1 MSNLAFGLVMASAFT
16 HAIWNWLAKRAGGGT
31 AFVWLFSTLSTL
43 FYLPLAIFILV
54 RDQPIIGTDQV
65 IFLVG
70 TCVLHLAYYTLL
82 SRGYRVGDL
91 SLVYPLSRGTG
102 PMLSTIGA
110 IFLLGERPT
119 VVAVI
124 GAILVT
130 IGVFVLTGNPF
141 TIAKRQNL
149 PAVIY
154 GLLTGLTIAAYTLW
168 DKQAVSTILI
178 PPLILTWVS
187 GASRAIMLMPFAY
200 QHWDE
205 VRAGWQKHRREAIGI
220 GILDALSYMLF
231 LIALVFSPV
240 SYMGPARQVS
250 ILFGALLG
258 TQLLAEGDSRRRL
271 IAVGVMMLGLVS
283 LALG

>member
-31 AFVWLFSTLSTL
+31 AFMWLFSTLSSL
-43 FYLPLAIFILV
+43 IYFPLVVILLL
-54 RDQPIIGTDQV
+54 RDHPIIGSDQI
-65 IFLVG
+65 IFLIG

-82 SRGYRVGDL
+82 TRGYQVGDL

-102 PMLSTIGA
+102 PMISTIGA

-119 VVAVI
+119 IVAVI
-124 GAILVT
+124 GAVMVT
-130 IGVFVLTGNPF
+130 VGVFILTGNPF
-141 TIAKRQNL
+141 ALAKRQNL

-168 DKQAVSTILI
+168 DKQAVSAVMI

-187 GASRAIMLMPFAY
+187 GLSRVLMLMPFAY
-200 QHWDE
+200 RHRDE
-205 VRAGWQKHRREAIGI
+205 VYTAWKNHRREAFGI
-220 GILDALSYMLF
+220 GILDALSYILF

-258 TQLLAEGDSRRRL
+258 TQLLAEGDARRRL
-271 IAVGVMMLGLVS
+271 IAVAVMMVGLIS

>member
-1 MSNLAFGLVMASAFT
+1 MSNFAFGLVMASAFT

-43 FYLPLAIFILV
+43 IYLPLALILLL
-54 RDQPIIGTDQV
+54 RDHPIIGTDQV

-110 IFLLGERPT
+110 ILLLGERPT

-130 IGVFVLTGNPF
+130 VGVFVLTGNPF

-187 GASRAIMLMPFAY
+187 GLSRALMLMPFAY
-200 QHWDE
+200 RHRDQ
-205 VRAGWQKHRREAIGI
+205 VYKAWQNHRREAFGI
-220 GILDALSYMLF
+220 GILDALSYILF

-240 SYMGPARQVS
+240 SYMGPARQIS

-258 TQLLAEGDSRRRL
+258 TQLLAEGDARRRL
-271 IAVGVMMLGLVS
+271 IAVGVMMIGLIS

>member
-1 MSNLAFGLVMASAFT
+1 MSNLAFGLVMASALT

-43 FYLPLAIFILV
+43 IYLPLAIIILA
-54 RDQPIIGTDQV
+54 RDQPIIESEQI

-82 SRGYRVGDL
+82 SRGYKVGDL

-119 VVAVI
+119 IVALM
-124 GAILVT
+124 GAILIT
-130 IGVFVLTGNPF
+130 AGVFILTGNPF
-141 TIAKRQNL
+141 ALTKKQNL

-154 GLLTGLTIAAYTLW
+154 GLLTGLTIAAYTIW
-168 DKQAVSTILI
+168 DKQAVSVVLI

-187 GASRAIMLMPFAY
+187 GLSRALMLMPFAY
-200 QHWDE
+200 RHRDQVYAAWH
-205 VRAGWQKHRREAIGI
+205 KHRREAFGI
-220 GILDALSYMLF
+220 GILDALSYILF
-231 LIALVFSPV
+231 LIALAFSPV

-258 TQLLAEGDSRRRL
+258 TQLLAEGDARRRL
-271 IAVGVMMLGLVS
+271 LAVGVMMVGLVS

>member
-1 MSNLAFGLVMASAFT
+1 MSNLAFGLVMASALT

-43 FYLPLAIFILV
+43 IYMPLALFILIWDRPV
-54 RDQPIIGTDQV
+54 MGTDQV

-70 TCVLHLAYYTLL
+70 TSLLHLAYYTLL
-82 SRGYRVGDL
+82 ARGYRAGDL

-119 VVAVI
+119 LVAII
-124 GAILVT
+124 GAAFVT
-130 IGVFVLTGNPF
+130 AGVFILTGNPF
-141 TIAKRQNL
+141 AIAKKQNL

-168 DKQAVSTILI
+168 DKQAVSTVLI

-187 GASRAIMLMPFAY
+187 GASRAITLLPFAY
-200 QHWDE
+200 QHRDE
-205 VRAGWQKHRREAIGI
+205 VRAAWQKHRREAFGI
-220 GILDALSYMLF
+220 GILDALSYILF

-240 SYMGPARQVS
+240 STMGPARQVS

-258 TQLLAEGDSRRRL
+258 TQLLAEGDARRRL
-271 IAVGVMMLGLVS
+271 IAVGVMMIGLVS
-283 LALG
+283 LTLG

>member
-1 MSNLAFGLVMASAFT
+1 MSNLAFGLVMSSAFI

-43 FYLPLAIFILV
+43 IYFPLAVILLL
-54 RDQPIIGTDQV
+54 RDHPVMGPNQI
-65 IFLVG
+65 IFLLG
-70 TCVLHLAYYTLL
+70 TCLLHLAYYTLL
-82 SRGYRVGDL
+82 SRGYKVGDL

-102 PMLSTIGA
+102 PMIATIGA

-119 VVAVI
+119 VVAVM

-130 IGVFVLTGNPF
+130 VGVFILMGNPF
-141 TIAKRQNL
+141 ALTKRQNL
-149 PAVIY
+149 PAVVY

-168 DKQAVSTILI
+168 DKQAVSDVLI

-187 GASRAIMLMPFAY
+187 GLSRALTLMPFAY
-200 QHWDE
+200 QHRDE
-205 VRAGWQKHRREAIGI
+205 VRAAWQNHRREAFGI
-220 GILDALSYMLF
+220 GILDALSYILF

-258 TQLLAEGDSRRRL
+258 TQLLAEGDAKRRL
-271 IAVGVMMLGLVS
+271 LAVGVMMIGLIS